1 MTDVRR
7 ALAAARGRFA
17 RSPTPGLDAELLLA
31 HAWGWPRSRLH
42 AWPETVL
49 DTATLER
56 FEDAVAR
63 RAVGEPVAYILG
75 EAEFWSLALE
85 VGPDVLIPR
94 PETEGLVE
102 AVLAHLQERGSATP
116 ELLDLGTGSACL
128 AIALAHARP
137 QARVTAVDASQR
149 ALAVA
154 ERNVRRHGLTNVELR
169 QGDWLTPVDAR
180 RFDVIVCNP
189 PYVASD
195 DPHLSAYGGGFEP
208 VGALDGGLDGLWA
221 LRSVIAAA
229 PTHLAPHGLLAL
241 EHGCDQAAA
250 VVTLCRDAGLVDV
263 SVRPDAAGLA
273 RITLARRRD

>member
-7 ALAAARGRFA
+7 ALAAARARFA

-31 HAWGWPRSRLH
+31 DALGWRRSRLH
-42 AWPETVL
+42 TWPETVL
-49 DTATLER
+49 DEATLER

-75 EAEFWSLALE
+75 EAEFWSLGLE

-102 AVLAHLQERGSATP
+102 AVLEYLREQGPTAPRI
-116 ELLDLGTGSACL
+116 LDLGTGSGCL
-128 AIALAHARP
+128 AVALAHECGD
-137 QARVTAVDASQR
+137 ARVTAVDASQR
-149 ALAVA
+149 ALALA
-154 ERNVRRHGLTNVELR
+154 ERNVCRHTLANVELL
-169 QGDWLTPVDAR
+169 QGDWLTPVTGRA
-180 RFDVIVCNP
+180 FEVIVCNP

-195 DPHLSAYGGGFEP
+195 DPHLSAPGAGFEP

-221 LRSVIAAA
+221 SRSVIAAA
-229 PTHLAPHGLLAL
+229 PQHLVPGGLLAL
-241 EHGCDQAAA
+241 EHGCDQAAE
-250 VVTLCRDAGLVDV
+250 VVTLCRDAGLADV

-273 RITLARRRD
+273 RITLARRPD